1 MGQAAA
7 QRISRRPGSSAE
19 FSDYRTYVPGDDFR
33 RVDWNAFARLD
44 KVLLKLYMGEEDV
57 SIYLWIDCSASMA
70 SGDPAKS
77 VMVRRLA
84 GCLCYIGLAGYDRV
98 GVAAFAEGSIAPPK
112 TWRGRVNSKRLWDDL
127 ASQPIGGETD
137 YRSIQTATRSLRPGL
152 SIVLSDFLTQ
162 SDPGPALTALR
173 SAHQSVALI
182 QVLSPQELVPD
193 IQGDLSLKDSETGAT
208 VDVTVTP
215 ALTRAYH
222 RALKEHSARL
232 GAIARAHGAMVHQV
246 SSGAPLRNT
255 LFRDLRRTGLLK

>member
-7 QRISRRPGSSAE
+7 QRISPRPGSSAE

-84 GCLCYIGLAGYDRV
+84 GCLSYIGLTGYDRV
-98 GVAAFAEGSIAPPK
+98 GVAGFAERLIAPPK
-112 TWRGRVNSKRLWDDL
+112 TWRGRVNSQRLWETL
-127 ASQPIGGETD
+127 ASLPIGGETA
-137 YRSIQTATRSLRPGL
+137 YRSIQSAARSLRPGL

-173 SAHQSVALI
+173 SAHQSVVLI
-182 QVLSPQELVPD
+182 QVLSPQELAPD
-193 IQGDLSLKDSETGAT
+193 ISGDLTLKDSETDAT
-208 VDVTVTP
+208 LDVTVTP
-215 ALTRAYH
+215 ALIEAYH
-222 RALKEHSARL
+222 RALGEHSARL
-232 GAIARAHGAMVHQV
+232 GAIARANGAILYQV
-246 SSGAPLRNT
+246 SSDATIENT
-255 LFRDLRRTGLLK
+255 VFGDLRRIGLLK